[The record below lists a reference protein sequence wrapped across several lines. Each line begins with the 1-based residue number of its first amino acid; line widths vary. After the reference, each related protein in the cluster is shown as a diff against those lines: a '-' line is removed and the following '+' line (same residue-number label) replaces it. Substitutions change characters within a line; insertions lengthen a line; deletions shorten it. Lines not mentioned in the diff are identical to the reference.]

1 MRGNPIF
8 APEATSTD
16 PPVRQNKPYCS
27 RGDLDRPSSAQNK
40 PSCSRG
46 DLDRPS
52 RAQNKPSCSRGD
64 LDRLS
69 RAPEQALLLTR
80 RPRQALPCAELAFLL
95 TRRVQ
100 VKLYLGGTA
109 SKASWRALPDCWPL
123 MTGRPA
129 AALHKAAGCSHGT
142 EVVAGD
148 AARILMA
155 SERGC
160 TEAEELGPQFL
171 CPVQGWQRAGTV
183 PATAARPSPAAAS
196 HGRMLALT

>member
-8 APEATSTD
+8 APEATSTG
-16 PPVRQNKPYCS
+16 PPVR
-27 RGDLDRPSSAQNK
+27 R
-40 PSCSRG
+40 
-46 DLDRPS
+46 
-52 RAQNKPSCSRGD
+52 
-64 LDRLS
+64 
-69 RAPEQALLLTR
+69 T
-80 RPRQALPCAELAFLL
+80 
-95 TRRVQ
+95 
-100 VKLYLGGTA
+100 GGTA

-196 HGRMLALT
+196 HRRMLALT

>member
-8 APEATSTD
+8 AHEATSTD
-16 PPVRQNKPYCS
+16 PPVR
-27 RGDLDRPSSAQNK
+27 
-40 PSCSRG
+40 
-46 DLDRPS
+46 
-52 RAQNKPSCSRGD
+52 QNKPSCSRGD

-69 RAPEQALLLTR
+69 SAQNKPSCSRG
-80 RPRQALPCAELAFLL
+80 
-95 TRRVQ
+95 V
-100 VKLYLGGTA
+100 GGTA

>member
-1 MRGNPIF
+1 MRKFGNSKLPITAF
-8 APEATSTD
+8 
-16 PPVRQNKPYCS
+16 
-27 RGDLDRPSSAQNK
+27 
-40 PSCSRG
+40 
-46 DLDRPS
+46 
-52 RAQNKPSCSRGD
+52 
-64 LDRLS
+64 
-69 RAPEQALLLTR
+69 LLTR
-80 RPRQALPCAELAFLL
+80 RPRQALQCARTSPPAHEA
-95 TRRVQ
+95 TSTGSPVRRTGLPAHEACQ

>member
-16 PPVRQNKPYCS
+16 PPVR
-27 RGDLDRPSSAQNK
+27 
-40 PSCSRG
+40 
-46 DLDRPS
+46 
-52 RAQNKPSCSRGD
+52 QNKPSCSRGD

-80 RPRQALPCAELAFLL
+80 RPRQTLPCAEQAFLLTRRTRQALPCAELAFLL

>member
-1 MRGNPIF
+1 MNKLRSKRITLTLCETLIYKPQNP
-8 APEATSTD
+8 
-16 PPVRQNKPYCS
+16 
-27 RGDLDRPSSAQNK
+27 K
-40 PSCSRG
+40 PSCAEIRSSLPR
-46 DLDRPS
+46 RP
-52 RAQNKPSCSRGD
+52 RQALPC
-64 LDRLS
+64 
-69 RAPEQALLLTR
+69 AEQALLLTR
-80 RPRQALPCAELAFLL
+80 RPRQALPCAEQALLLTRRTRQALPCAELAFLL

>member
-8 APEATSTD
+8 APEATSTGS
-16 PPVRQNKPYCS
+16 PVR
-27 RGDLDRPSSAQNK
+27 R
-40 PSCSRG
+40 
-46 DLDRPS
+46 
-52 RAQNKPSCSRGD
+52 
-64 LDRLS
+64 
-69 RAPEQALLLTR
+69 T
-80 RPRQALPCAELAFLL
+80 
-95 TRRVQ
+95 
-100 VKLYLGGTA
+100 GGTA

>member
-1 MRGNPIF
+1 MTDTVCANGRDGRVL
-8 APEATSTD
+8 AARKALRDGGEQTTVAAGHGSEADVYDSGVGSAKPETCKAWRNS
-16 PPVRQNKPYCS
+16 
-27 RGDLDRPSSAQNK
+27 G
-40 PSCSRG
+40 
-46 DLDRPS
+46 
-52 RAQNKPSCSRGD
+52 
-64 LDRLS
+64 
-69 RAPEQALLLTR
+69 
-80 RPRQALPCAELAFLL
+80 
-95 TRRVQ
+95 Q

-160 TEAEELGPQFL
+160 TEVEELGKLGPRFL
-171 CPVQGWQRAGTV
+171 CPVRGWQRAGTV

>member
-1 MRGNPIF
+1 M
-8 APEATSTD
+8 
-16 PPVRQNKPYCS
+16 NKPGNQLCEKTS
-27 RGDLDRPSSAQNK
+27 ICMLHI
-40 PSCSRG
+40 
-46 DLDRPS
+46 
-52 RAQNKPSCSRGD
+52 
-64 LDRLS
+64 
-69 RAPEQALLLTR
+69 T
-80 RPRQALPCAELAFLL
+80 
-95 TRRVQ
+95 
-100 VKLYLGGTA
+100 
-109 SKASWRALPDCWPL
+109 
-123 MTGRPA
+123 

-160 TEAEELGPQFL
+160 TEAEELGSQFL

>member
-1 MRGNPIF
+1 MTDTVCANGRDGRVL
-8 APEATSTD
+8 AARKALQDGGEQMTVAAGHGSGADVYDSGVGSAKPETCKAWRNS
-16 PPVRQNKPYCS
+16 
-27 RGDLDRPSSAQNK
+27 G
-40 PSCSRG
+40 
-46 DLDRPS
+46 
-52 RAQNKPSCSRGD
+52 
-64 LDRLS
+64 
-69 RAPEQALLLTR
+69 
-80 RPRQALPCAELAFLL
+80 
-95 TRRVQ
+95 Q